1 MSNNNISQPIYEQ
14 LSSLRDLVVLIEQQG
29 ANLPDVVYKLAIEKS
44 QQISAMLEEM
54 HNNATP
60 ATMEYPDSLN
70 WCDNAHNTIESVC
83 KEVCNKEDVTDD
95 EPTLLCVEN
104 GATDGDNIVD
114 SMDDNGG
121 EVTALSE
128 ELSVVADAVEKN
140 LEEGEVTQLPLEPEE
155 TTSVDDTEPKSSVVE
170 PVVTTD
176 RRYKAASTG
185 VTKIEDVYRSNAAES
200 ERTAVTLGDAM
211 VAKRAKE
218 LRKAL
223 SLNDRFRF
231 RRVLFAG
238 NDADMN
244 SVLEAIDK
252 MDSYDKACDM
262 LFATHKWDVNDEVV
276 KEFLTIVELHFK

>member
-1 MSNNNISQPIYEQ
+1 MSNNNSSQPIYEQ
-14 LSSLRDLVVLIEQQG
+14 LVGLRDLVVLIEQQG

-44 QQISAMLEEM
+44 RQISAMLEEV
-54 HNNATP
+54 HRNATP
-60 ATMEYPDSLN
+60 ATMDYPDGLN
-70 WCDNAHNTIESVC
+70 WCDNTLNAIE
-83 KEVCNKEDVTDD
+83 NKCEEGCDKKDVTDD

-128 ELSVVADAVEKN
+128 ELSVVADTVEKN
-140 LEEGEVTQLPLEPEE
+140 LEEGEVTQLLQDE
-155 TTSVDDTEPKSSVVE
+155 TKDVADNEPKCNVVE
-170 PVVTTD
+170 TVITTET
-176 RRYKAASTG
+176 RYKAASTG
-185 VTKIEDVYRSNAAES
+185 VTKIEDVYRSSVAEG

>member
-1 MSNNNISQPIYEQ
+1 MNKNNSSQPIYEQ
-14 LSSLRDLVVLIEQQG
+14 LVGLRDLVVLIEQQG

-60 ATMEYPDSLN
+60 ATMVYPDSLN
-70 WCDNAHNTIESVC
+70 WCDSAHNTIESEC
-83 KEVCNKEDVTDD
+83 EEICHKEEVTEDEVAPQCAESGVAD
-95 EPTLLCVEN
+95 
-104 GATDGDNIVD
+104 DNIVD
-114 SMDDNGG
+114 SIDDSRDDESLPSEEPS
-121 EVTALSE
+121 EVTDTVESNLVESE
-128 ELSVVADAVEKN
+128 VSQLLPDVTKDVADN
-140 LEEGEVTQLPLEPEE
+140 
-155 TTSVDDTEPKSSVVE
+155 EPKSNVVE

-176 RRYKAASTG
+176 QRYKAASTG
-185 VTKIEDVYRSNAAES
+185 VTKIEDVYRSNATEG

-223 SLNDRFRF
+223 NINDRFRF

-262 LFATHKWDVNDEVV
+262 LFATYKWDVNDEVV

>member
-1 MSNNNISQPIYEQ
+1 MSNNNSSQPIYEQ
-14 LSSLRDLVVLIEQQG
+14 LVGLRDLVVLIEQQG

-44 QQISAMLEEM
+44 RQISAMLEEM

-60 ATMEYPDSLN
+60 ATMEYPECLD

-83 KEVCNKEDVTDD
+83 QEICDKAVVADD
-95 EPTLLCVEN
+95 ELAPQCADN
-104 GATDGDNIVD
+104 GAEDDNVVD
-114 SMDDNGG
+114 SMDDNKG
-121 EVTALSE
+121 EESLQSE
-128 ELSVVADAVEKN
+128 EPSEVADAVEN
-140 LEEGEVTQLPLEPEE
+140 NPDESEVSQLPQDE
-155 TTSVDDTEPKSSVVE
+155 TKDVADNEPKSHVVE

-185 VTKIEDVYRSNAAES
+185 VTKIEDVYRSSVAEG